1 MTKKLRK
8 RIMLTMMLLL
18 SITFITIIVAINVW
32 IRANN
37 RAQADNSLRFLIQQ
51 EAPDIPT
58 EPDGANDGATPPDS
72 ANGDAT
78 PPDGANDD
86 STLPDDNSDYS
97 SDNRKKTERE
107 DIQPPSD
114 NIAPAPGNETPIPDF
129 NAPAPNEARDRHTEI
144 MVSHFII
151 AKYTNDKTF
160 LEIENT
166 LSDIYTDEEIQSFCE
181 EILSGAKRQGTI
193 GQLRYTVNEGKE
205 GITIAFIDHT
215 AAENSGKNLLTISI
229 ILGVIGLIA
238 FAFLSYFISGLMVRP
253 VEEAFK
259 KQKQFISD
267 ASHELKTP
275 IAVVLSNSELLED
288 QIGKNKQLSYIKQ
301 ECDRMHHLVT
311 SLLTLTKL
319 EQTPYETMEKVNF
332 SLSDALLERI
342 LPLESIAFE
351 KGITI
356 NEQITPDIVFCGV
369 KEQLQQ
375 VAGILIDNALN
386 HTTEKGRI
394 DISLHKTTHHIVF
407 TVSNTGDAIPEE
419 EREHL
424 FERFY
429 RVDKSRNRSSG
440 HYGLGLSIAKTIV
453 TNHKGK
459 IRVECADGITSFV
472 VTLRQA
478 EK

>member
-32 IRANN
+32 IRTNN
-37 RAQADNSLRFLIQQ
+37 RAQADNSLRFLMQR
-51 EAPDIPT
+51 EMPDFPS
-58 EPDGANDGATPPDS
+58 EPDAYMNNNDKTHF
-72 ANGDAT
+72 GDNHRYNQT
-78 PPDGANDD
+78 ENDKE
-86 STLPDDNSDYS
+86 S
-97 SDNRKKTERE
+97 
-107 DIQPPSD
+107 IQPPSD
-114 NIAPAPGNETPIPDF
+114 TEYPTPDFSYPIPD
-129 NAPAPNEARDRHTEI
+129 EVRDRHTEI
-144 MVSHFII
+144 MASHFII
-151 AKYTNDKTF
+151 VEYSADNEF
-160 LEIENT
+160 ISMENT
-166 LSDIYTDEEIQSFCE
+166 LSDSYTEDEIKSYCE
-181 EILSGAKRQGTI
+181 EILSGTKQQGTI
-193 GQLRYTVNEGKE
+193 GQLRYIVKE
-205 GITIAFIDHT
+205 IRNGSTIIAFIDHA
-215 AAENSGKNLLTISI
+215 AAENSGRNLLTISI
-229 ILGVIGLIA
+229 ILGIVGLIV

-253 VEEAFK
+253 VEEAFE

-288 QIGKNKQLSYIKQ
+288 QIGENKQLSYIKK
-301 ECDRMHHLVT
+301 ECDQMHHLVT
-311 SLLTLTKL
+311 SLLTLTRL

-342 LPLESIAFE
+342 LPLESIAYE

-356 NEQITPDIVFCGV
+356 NEQIVPDITFYGV

-386 HTTEKGRI
+386 HTDEKGKV
-394 DISLHKTTHHIVF
+394 DVSLHKTAHHVVF
-407 TVSNTGDAIPEE
+407 RVSNTGEPISEE
-419 EREHL
+419 DRERL

-429 RVDKSRNRSSG
+429 RVDKARNRAAG

-459 IRVECADGITSFV
+459 IRIECENGVTSFI

>member
-8 RIMLTMMLLL
+8 RIMLTMMILL

-37 RAQADNSLRFLIQQ
+37 RAQADNSLRFLMQR
-51 EAPDIPT
+51 EMPDF
-58 EPDGANDGATPPDS
+58 PDELN
-72 ANGDAT
+72 
-78 PPDGANDD
+78 
-86 STLPDDNSDYS
+86 
-97 SDNRKKTERE
+97 DNRKNNKSTTDDSELPPNNQENE
-107 DIQPPSD
+107 D
-114 NIAPAPGNETPIPDF
+114 NTLPIPNF
-129 NAPAPNEARDRHTEI
+129 NSPVPAEGHDRHNDI
-144 MVSHFII
+144 IASHFIL
-151 AKYTNDKTF
+151 AKYTSDKTL

-166 LSDIYTDEEIQSFCE
+166 LSDSYTEEEIQSYCE
-181 EILSGAKRQGTI
+181 EILAKEKRQGTI
-193 GQLRYTVNEGKE
+193 GQLRYTVHEGKG

-215 AAENSGKNLLTISI
+215 AAKNSGRNLLTISI
-229 ILGVIGLIA
+229 ILGIVGLIV
-238 FAFLSYFISGLMVRP
+238 FAFLSYYISGLMVRP
-253 VEEAFK
+253 VEEAFE

-288 QIGKNKQLSYIKQ
+288 QIGQNKQISYIKQ

-351 KGITI
+351 KGIRMD
-356 NEQITPDIVFCGV
+356 EQIAPDITFCGV

-386 HTTEKGRI
+386 HTPEKGKI
-394 DISLHKTTHHIVF
+394 NISLCKTTHHIVF
-407 TVSNTGDAIPEE
+407 AVSNTGDAIPKE
-419 EREHL
+419 EREIL

-429 RVDKSRNRSSG
+429 RVDKARNRASG

-459 IRVECADGITSFV
+459 IRVECANGTTTFI
-472 VTLRQA
+472 VTLKQA

>member
-1 MTKKLRK
+1 MTKKLRR

-32 IRANN
+32 IQANN
-37 RAQADNSLRFLIQQ
+37 RAQADNSLRFLMQREIPDFGA
-51 EAPDIPT
+51 EHDDKNKPDDIPSNNAA
-58 EPDGANDGATPPDS
+58 PSNISSDYDHNSRNAND
-72 ANGDAT
+72 NE
-78 PPDGANDD
+78 NV
-86 STLPDDNSDYS
+86 
-97 SDNRKKTERE
+97 
-107 DIQPPSD
+107 QPPIDSQ
-114 NIAPAPGNETPIPDF
+114 APAPDFSFPIPG
-129 NAPAPNEARDRHTEI
+129 ETRDRHTEI
-144 MVSHFII
+144 MASRFII
-151 AKYTNDKTF
+151 AKYTNEQTL

-166 LSDIYTDEEIQSFCE
+166 LSDSYTDEEIQSYCK
-181 EILSGAKRQGTI
+181 EILASDKRQGTI
-193 GQLRYTVNEGKE
+193 GQLRYTVNEGKA

-215 AAENSGKNLLTISI
+215 AAERSGKNLLTISI
-229 ILGVIGLIA
+229 ILGIVGLIA

-253 VEEAFK
+253 VEEAFE

-288 QIGKNKQLSYIKQ
+288 QIGESKQLSYIKQ

-356 NEQITPDIVFCGV
+356 HEQIAPDISFYGV

-375 VAGILIDNALN
+375 VAGILMDNALN
-386 HTTEKGRI
+386 HTNAKGKV
-394 DISLHKTTHHIVF
+394 DISLHKTAHHIVL
-407 TVSNTGDAIPEE
+407 TVSNSGDAIPEE
-419 EREHL
+419 EREQL

-429 RVDKSRNRSSG
+429 RVDKARNRSSG

-453 TNHKGK
+453 NNHKGK
-459 IRVECADGITSFV
+459 IHVECAGGVTSFI

>member
-18 SITFITIIVAINVW
+18 SITFITIIVAINIW
-32 IRANN
+32 IQANN
-37 RAQADNSLRFLIQQ
+37 RAQANNSLRFLMQR
-51 EAPDIPT
+51 EMPDFPT
-58 EPDGANDGATPPDS
+58 EPD
-72 ANGDAT
+72 
-78 PPDGANDD
+78 
-86 STLPDDNSDYS
+86 
-97 SDNRKKTERE
+97 DNRKDNKAT
-107 DIQPPSD
+107 SD
-114 NIAPAPGNETPIPDF
+114 NSELPPINQENKDNKLPIPDF
-129 NAPAPNEARDRHTEI
+129 NSPLPAKARDRHTEI
-144 MVSHFII
+144 IASHFIL
-151 AKYTNDKTF
+151 AKYTSDKML

-166 LSDIYTDEEIQSFCE
+166 LSDSYTDEEIQSYCE
-181 EILSGAKRQGTI
+181 EILASEKRQGTI
-193 GQLRYTVNEGKE
+193 GQLRYMVHEGKG

-215 AAENSGKNLLTISI
+215 AAENSGRNLLTISI
-229 ILGVIGLIA
+229 ILGITGLIV
-238 FAFLSYFISGLMVRP
+238 FAFLSYYISGLMVQP
-253 VEEAFK
+253 VEEAFE

-275 IAVVLSNSELLED
+275 ITVVLSNSELLED
-288 QIGKNKQLSYIKQ
+288 QIGQNKQISYIKQ

-351 KGITI
+351 KGITME
-356 NEQITPDIVFCGV
+356 EQITPDITFCGV

-386 HTTEKGRI
+386 HTSEKGKI
-394 DISLHKTTHHIVF
+394 DILLRKTAHHIVF
-407 TVSNTGDAIPEE
+407 AVSNTGEAIPEE
-419 EREHL
+419 EQEHL

-429 RVDKSRNRSSG
+429 RVDKARNRASG

-459 IRVECADGITSFV
+459 IQVECADGVTTFV
-472 VTLRQA
+472 VTLKQA